1 LSSEWSAIRGDS
13 NPHQRT
19 LDLFELRHFSLA
31 RLLPPEAFA
40 RPPRRLI
47 GPPDE
52 TLRALNAEGLTLR
65 QIAERVSMSA
75 EGVRLRLREST
86 P

>member
-1 LSSEWSAIRGDS
+1 MRKDS

-31 RLLPPEAFA
+31 RLLPPDVFA
-40 RPPRRLI
+40 GPARRLI

-52 TLRALNAEGLTLR
+52 TLRILAAEGLTLR
-65 QIAERVSMSA
+65 QIAERVGMSR
-75 EGVRLRLREST
+75 EGVRLRLAASAL
-86 P
+86 